1 MKFVSVSEISA
12 LGKWVVSAVIAFGA
26 LLQIP
31 QFSAPVFMAAKLHP
45 HIAAIVATLTTLSAL
60 MSNPQVQKILHINIQ
75 PGDKL
80 AAKDVEMDAQGVI
93 TAASATLTAAPKPP
107 QV

>member
-12 LGKWVVSAVIAFGA
+12 LGKWVIGAVIAFGG
-26 LLQIP
+26 LMQIP

-45 HIAAIVATLTTLSAL
+45 HIAAIVGVLTTLAAL
-60 MSNPQVQKILHINIQ
+60 MSNPQVQKILHINMQ

-80 AAKDVEMDAQGVI
+80 AAKDVAMDAAGNL
-93 TAASATLTAAPKPP
+93 TADSATLTKAPDK
-107 QV
+107 V

>member
-1 MKFVSVSEISA
+1 
-12 LGKWVVSAVIAFGA
+12 
-26 LLQIP
+26 
-31 QFSAPVFMAAKLHP
+31 
-45 HIAAIVATLTTLSAL
+45 